1 LEAIVPKGARDDG
14 TASVSEVTALY
25 TPATHSEQLPDC
37 SVPPAIVVSNLSKH
51 FGRRPALDAISTA
64 IGAGELVALI
74 GASGSGKSTLLRNI
88 AGLTAADPASVSAVE
103 VGGRCVQRAG
113 RIAPN
118 VRDIR
123 ASIGFVFQQ
132 FNLVGRL
139 PVLTNVLVGLLSRVP
154 VWRSA
159 IRQFNQEEIRAGL
172 QALARVG
179 LADRALQRAS
189 TLSGGQQQRVA
200 IARTLVQRAS
210 LVLADEPI
218 ASLDPTSAGRVMDL
232 LANVNAEDGVTV
244 IVSMHQVDIALRY
257 CPRTIALSHG
267 QIVYDGPSREL
278 TPTQLHRLYGAE
290 ADELLQSS
298 PDVVGKLDPVPSGTS
313 LTDASRVATEFATE
327 FRIS

>member
-1 LEAIVPKGARDDG
+1 MAI
-14 TASVSEVTALY
+14 E
-25 TPATHSEQLPDC
+25 
-37 SVPPAIVVSNLSKH
+37 
-51 FGRRPALDAISTA
+51 
-64 IGAGELVALI
+64 AGELVALI

-88 AGLTAADPASVSAVE
+88 AGVAAADPASASTVE

-154 VWRSA
+154 AWRSA
-159 IRQFNQEEIRAGL
+159 LRQFNQEEIRAGL
-172 QALARVG
+172 EALARVG
-179 LADRALQRAS
+179 LADCALQRAS

-218 ASLDPTSAGRVMDL
+218 ASLDPTSARRVMDL
-232 LANVNAEDGVTV
+232 LASINAEDGVTV
-244 IVSMHQVDIALRY
+244 VVSMHQVDIALRY

-267 QIVYDGPSREL
+267 QIVYDGPSRAL
-278 TPTQLHRLYGAE
+278 TPMQLQRLYGAE
-290 ADELLQSS
+290 ADELLQGSPYAAGGLDAGPGTSS
-298 PDVVGKLDPVPSGTS
+298 P
-313 LTDASRVATEFATE
+313 LTHASRVATEFATAL
-327 FRIS
+327 RIS